1 MKKNVNDLIMDD
13 SKRGDEIGIYKHKFL
28 SQQNIL
34 IEGSGT
40 GTPD

>member
-1 MKKNVNDLIMDD
+1 MKKDVNNLIMDE
-13 SKRGDEIGIYKHKFL
+13 SKRDESGIYKHKFL

-40 GTPD
+40 PD